1 MAAVKHDANTDLVRG
16 QLFLFVD
23 DQPIAFASSCS
34 LDVSA
39 DEIDISNKMM
49 GDWAAS
55 LPGKKSYT
63 LSSESLLTRLQGA
76 MSFDALLQKMIDSE
90 TLTFFFGE
98 TTVTGQT
105 NTGGTFEKD
114 TAKKNYTGTVMITSL
129 SLKSDNGAIASCSAS
144 FKGVGAL
151 VPSTPQPANV

>member
-34 LDVSA
+34 LEVSA

-151 VPSTPQPANV
+151 APSTLQPANV

>member
-151 VPSTPQPANV
+151 VPSTLQPANV

>member
-34 LDVSA
+34 LEVSA

-76 MSFDALLQKMIDSE
+76 MSFDALLQKMIESE

-114 TAKKNYTGTVMITSL
+114 TAKKNYTGTVMVTSL

-151 VPSTPQPANV
+151 VPSTLQPANV